1 MGKKR
6 NSLGQYA
13 KEDLLV
19 IRVPGFKKLLQ
30 YVLVL
35 LIFSPWIYVSLFRID
50 IKELFLSFMNFIFK
64 IEPKDPKATAK
75 NGFSK

>member
-6 NSLGQYA
+6 NSLCQYV

-19 IRVPGFKKLLQ
+19 IRVPGLKKLLQ
-30 YVLVL
+30 YAIVL

-50 IKELFLSFMNFIFK
+50 IKELFLSFMNYVFK

-75 NGFSK
+75 NGFF

>member
-6 NSLGQYA
+6 NSLFQYV

-19 IRVPGFKKLLQ
+19 IRVPGLKKLLQ
-30 YVLVL
+30 YAIVL
-35 LIFSPWIYVSLFRID
+35 LIFSPWIIVSLFRID
-50 IKELFLSFMNFIFK
+50 IKELFLSFMNYVFK

-75 NGFSK
+75 NGFF

>member
-6 NSLGQYA
+6 NNLGQYV
-13 KEDLLV
+13 KEDGIV

-35 LIFSPWIYVSLFRID
+35 LIFSPWIYVLLFRID
-50 IKELFLSFMNFIFK
+50 LKELFVTFMNYVFK
-64 IEPKDPKATAK
+64 IDPKEPKTTTK
-75 NGFSK
+75 NGFF

>member
-6 NSLGQYA
+6 NNLGQYV
-13 KEDLLV
+13 KEDGIV

-35 LIFSPWIYVSLFRID
+35 LIFSPWIYVLLFRID
-50 IKELFLSFMNFIFK
+50 LKELFVTFMNYVFK
-64 IEPKDPKATAK
+64 IEPKDPKTTTK
-75 NGFSK
+75 NGFF